1 MSPDFLD
8 RIDAWQ
14 KAGRTP
20 ERTSSFLRTPT
31 APTADEGDKVNPA
44 FGRKVGVATTT
55 SQVINPVSNGEPRSA
70 ESEKTVNKKNVEL
83 IPSESGNSIQDVKPA
98 KVNSFTESDHSPPD
112 CGCPV
117 SAALSS
123 MKEEAEAAELYAK
136 RAQTVDDEHAREV
149 YRDIAKEE
157 MVHMGEAAEL
167 LSEADPELAAEVPKG
182 MEEAKGNSVTEEE
195 KPDIDKA
202 IADRQ

>member
-1 MSPDFLD
+1 MSDMPDFLN
-8 RIDAWQ
+8 RLDAWQ
-14 KAGRTP
+14 KAGQTP
-20 ERTSSFLRTPT
+20 ERTSSFLRDNT
-31 APTADEGDKVNPA
+31 APTADEVDKVNPA
-44 FGRKVGVATTT
+44 FGQDAKVATNT
-55 SQVINPVSNGEPRSA
+55 SNTINPANEGPQVTPTPTDHMVVKTLVDKGDDEVDPPQPVKKA
-70 ESEKTVNKKNVEL
+70 E
-83 IPSESGNSIQDVKPA
+83 DR
-98 KVNSFTESDHSPPD
+98 PD

-182 MEEAKGNSVTEEE
+182 MEEAKGQGELTEE

>member
-14 KAGRTP
+14 KAERTP
-20 ERTSSFLRTPT
+20 ERTSSFLRAPT
-31 APTADEGDKVNPA
+31 APTADEVDDVNPI
-44 FGRKVGVATTT
+44 FGKNAEVISNT
-55 SQVINPVSNGEPRSA
+55 SNTINPAANGANETPTEIGDEVVKTEKGGSKTDTHPA
-70 ESEKTVNKKNVEL
+70 EKLWK
-83 IPSESGNSIQDVKPA
+83 
-98 KVNSFTESDHSPPD
+98 SDDPHD
-112 CGCPV
+112 GCGCPV
-117 SAALSS
+117 SAALNS
-123 MKEEAEAAELYAK
+123 MKEEAEAADLYNK
-136 RAQTVDDEHAREV
+136 RANMVDDEHAREV

-182 MEEAKGNSVTEEE
+182 MQEAKGNGEPTEEW

-202 IADRQ
+202 VSDRQ

>member
-1 MSPDFLD
+1 MPDFLN
-8 RIDAWQ
+8 RLDAWQ
-14 KAGRTP
+14 KAGQTP
-20 ERTSSFLRTPT
+20 ERTSSFLRDDT
-31 APTADEGDKVNPA
+31 APTADEVDKINPA
-44 FGRKVGVATTT
+44 FGQDAKVATNTT
-55 SQVINPVSNGEPRSA
+55 NTINPANEGPQVTPTPTDHMVVKTLVDKGDDEVDPPQPVKKA
-70 ESEKTVNKKNVEL
+70 EDPHSE
-83 IPSESGNSIQDVKPA
+83 
-98 KVNSFTESDHSPPD
+98 

-123 MKEEAEAAELYAK
+123 IKEEAEAAELYAK

-182 MEEAKGNSVTEEE
+182 MEEAKGNPPTEES

>member
-1 MSPDFLD
+1 MPDFLN
-8 RIDAWQ
+8 RLDAWQ
-14 KAGRTP
+14 KAGQTP
-20 ERTSSFLRTPT
+20 ERTSSFLRDDT
-31 APTADEGDKVNPA
+31 APTADEVDKVNPA
-44 FGRKVGVATTT
+44 FGQDAKVATNT
-55 SQVINPVSNGEPRSA
+55 SNTINPANEGPQVTPTPTDHMVVKTLVDSGDDEVDPPQPVKKA
-70 ESEKTVNKKNVEL
+70 EE
-83 IPSESGNSIQDVKPA
+83 
-98 KVNSFTESDHSPPD
+98 HPD

-182 MEEAKGNSVTEEE
+182 MEEAKGNGESTPE